1 MIWKFNTTYFDDTY
15 PSPIP
20 WEYPLSLAH
29 PTLSSHF
36 FPTHQIQFV
45 LPIYSWVCGHPCGC
59 DSMLKTCVSLILER
73 TFNKFKNL
81 MAIYWLCNTQRHW
94 RTLVNIIILFQINLC
109 SIFCAFIISVFFAM
123 LMDSK
128 NKLSIYG
135 HRTLCLEVLW
145 RLGRFSAKVYFSK
158 VRKGAWEITQLS
170 RVSKGPGSIPS
181 TLMGDYN
188 CL

>member
-1 MIWKFNTTYFDDTY
+1 MILTQVLYHV
-15 PSPIP
+15 
-20 WEYPLSLAH
+20 YPLFLAH

-45 LPIYSWVCGHPCGC
+45 LLMYSWVCGHPCGC
-59 DSMLKTCVSLILER
+59 DSMLKICVSLVLE
-73 TFNKFKNL
+73 TLSTSLKISWQFTDY
-81 MAIYWLCNTQRHW
+81 AHTQRHR

-128 NKLSIYG
+128 NKLSIHG

-145 RLGRFSAKVYFSK
+145 WLGRFSARVYFSK
-158 VRKGAWEITQLS
+158 VRKDAWEMTQLS
-170 RVSKGPGSIPS
+170 RVSKGPGSVPS
-181 TLMGDYN
+181 TLMEDYN